1 MVSRRTNCFCG
12 DIATQMVR
20 SDRDWVYT
28 VNDYPNA
35 WRKLCWEESDA
46 SAMRLSIMPLTC
58 QSLVQE
64 FGCAASLVPISDSKR

>member
-35 WRKLCWEESDA
+35 WRKLCWERIG
-46 SAMRLSIMPLTC
+46 RLGDEAVNHAIN
-58 QSLVQE
+58 
-64 FGCAASLVPISDSKR
+64 VPKSRPGVRLRGFLGTDIRF